1 MRHGYSLA
9 WATTV
14 VFIFA
19 SLLGV
24 TAPADGRSVSG
35 SQTPGQLI
43 KSTLARLQIGE
54 PITFRNLTMF
64 PLVGDVDGHPS
75 YLTLDEGLVN
85 KKARITEVSQ
95 QGSVSDLRF
104 VNSGDKP
111 VLLIDGEE
119 LVGSKQNRILNVS
132 ILVPAH
138 ATTIIP
144 VSCVEQGRWS
154 YRSAQFSAAPRI
166 QYSSGRA
173 EKAEQVSDS
182 LLSVGTRESDQ
193 RAIWQ
198 NIAEK
203 SLRFEAF
210 STTGAMSEI
219 YEQKRG
225 SVDRFTEQFSG
236 ADRQMGAVFAIDGK
250 VVGVDVFDSPKTL
263 AKLLPKLVRSYA
275 LDALDPV
282 SSGTAPTSH
291 EVANRFMSTLLAAE
305 ATEFGS
311 VGLGSDVRLTSPKLV
326 GGALV
331 VEDRL
336 VHLGAFPRV
345 SKESKMRHRGG
356 IIERL
361 VEVPTSIPAT
371 KKIPVVEDIPGCPSG
386 MIEDMRAGVC
396 IPKD

>member
-24 TAPADGRSVSG
+24 PAPVDGKPDPSL
-35 SQTPGQLI
+35 QTSGQLI
-43 KSTLARLQIGE
+43 NAALARLQIGE
-54 PITFRNLTMF
+54 PTTFRNLIMF
-64 PLVGDVDGHPS
+64 PLLGDVNGHPG
-75 YLTLDEGLVN
+75 YLTLDEGLAN

-104 VNSGDKP
+104 VNSGDRP

-132 ILVPAH
+132 ILVPAK

-144 VSCVEQGRWS
+144 VSCVEQGRWT

-173 EKAEQVSDS
+173 EKAEHVSNS

-193 RAIWQ
+193 HAIWK

-203 SLRFEAF
+203 SVRFDAF
-210 STTGAMSEI
+210 STTAAMSEI

-225 SVDRFTEQFSG
+225 SVDRFIEHFSV
-236 ADRQMGAVFAIDGK
+236 ADRQLGAVFAINGK

-282 SSGTAPTSH
+282 SSGTTLTSR
-291 EVANRFMSTLLAAE
+291 ESADRFMATLLAAE
-305 ATEFGS
+305 TAEYEA
-311 VGLGSDVRLTSPKLV
+311 VGLGNDVRLTSSNLV

-345 SKESKMRHRGG
+345 RMGRKMRHREGN
-356 IIERL
+356 IERL
-361 VEVPTSIPAT
+361 VEVPTSISAT
-371 KKIPVVEDIPGCPSG
+371 KEIPVTEEIIGCPPG
-386 MIEDMRAGVC
+386 MIEDMSAGIC